1 MWPHVN
7 TVSGDRKMP
16 KKKSPKEP
24 PRERPPRRFQGIGFH
39 LTPKLHDAM
48 KELADERGINLEDV
62 YREATEDFLKRRESE
77 EIAYRAAPFMRSAT
91 RVSVLMAEELCSRI
105 R

>member
-1 MWPHVN
+1 
-7 TVSGDRKMP
+7 
-16 KKKSPKEP
+16 
-24 PRERPPRRFQGIGFH
+24 
-39 LTPKLHDAM
+39 M

-91 RVSVLMAEELCSRI
+91 RVSVLMAEGLCGQMRAAARSDSQALVNAYETAVRLYLASHN
-105 R
+105 RPGF